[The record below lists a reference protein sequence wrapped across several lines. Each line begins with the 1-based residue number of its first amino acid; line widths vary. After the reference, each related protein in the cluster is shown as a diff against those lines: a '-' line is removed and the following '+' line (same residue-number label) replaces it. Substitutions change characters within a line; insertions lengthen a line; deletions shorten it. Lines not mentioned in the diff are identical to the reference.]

1 MASFGN
7 YIKTN
12 REERGWSQT
21 EFGAKVKINTP
32 AVSKIENDRKR
43 FPVAK
48 LELLSQ
54 LFELNFNKVKDLYFA
69 DKFAKEAY
77 EYNCSDNIFK
87 VAENQS
93 TYIKAVNAKQG
104 KLKF

>member
-1 MASFGN
+1 MATFGN
-7 YIKTN
+7 YIRTN

-48 LELLSQ
+48 LELLAR
-54 LFELNFNKVKDLYFA
+54 LFELDYNNVKDLYFA
-69 DKFAKEAY
+69 DKFAKEAF

-87 VAENQS
+87 VAENQA
-93 TYIKAVNAKQG
+93 TYIKTVNAKQG

>member
-1 MASFGN
+1 MASFGK

-12 REERGWSQT
+12 REEKGWSQT

-32 AVSKIENDRKR
+32 AVSKIENDRRR

-48 LELLSQ
+48 LELLAE
-54 LFELNFNKVKDLYFA
+54 LFELDYHVVKDLYFA
-69 DKFAKEAY
+69 DKFAKEAF
-77 EYNCSDNIFK
+77 EYNCSTNIFK
-87 VAENQS
+87 VAEDQAV
-93 TYIKAVNAKQG
+93 YIKTKNTKQG